1 MTNSKKPSKI
11 NSSRFSNVKRLGLA
25 ALVAGSL
32 IMPQESKAQGDSN
45 QYIGVTAGW
54 VNLGGDIG
62 EVYPSGPVYGVLF
75 AQESDPFKLEFQ
87 LNKMSSVAEQHSSGS
102 YGFFSSGASQ
112 RSKSLDIISLDVN
125 AIYRIMD
132 MGIGIQGSYQNAQ
145 YNRNFYEQSRGFF
158 SSGYVSDTE
167 IRRETYVGYGA
178 FLNFEKPL
186 QNDTNVDFRIGFKQT
201 RNQEN
206 TTTIDQGYGAVVYN
220 FGLSNTKKQPK
231 KK

>member
-1 MTNSKKPSKI
+1 MNNSQKPNKI
-11 NSSRFSNVKRLGLA
+11 NSKRFSNIKRLGLA

-32 IMPQESKAQGDSN
+32 IVPQEAKSQDGSK

-62 EVYPSGPVYGVLF
+62 GVYPSGPVYGVLF

-87 LNKMSSVAEQHSSGS
+87 LNKMSSVAEQQSSGS
-102 YGFFSSGASQ
+102 YGFFSSSASE

-125 AIYRIMD
+125 AIYKIMD
-132 MGIGIQGSYQNAQ
+132 LGIGIQGSYQNAQ

-158 SSGYVSDTE
+158 SSSYVSDSD
-167 IRRETYVGYGA
+167 IRRETYIGYGA

-186 QNDTNVDFRIGFKQT
+186 KNESNIDFRVGFKQT
-201 RNQEN
+201 RTQEHI
-206 TTTIDQGYGAVVYN
+206 TTIDQGYGAVVYN
-220 FGLSNTKKQPK
+220 FGLPNTKKSK